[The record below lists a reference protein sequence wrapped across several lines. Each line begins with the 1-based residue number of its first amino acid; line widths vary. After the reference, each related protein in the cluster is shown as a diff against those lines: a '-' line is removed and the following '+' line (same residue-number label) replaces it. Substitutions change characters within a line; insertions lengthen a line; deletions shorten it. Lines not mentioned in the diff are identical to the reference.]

1 MGRGGAMNRIV
12 IEIID
17 FLAKEMA
24 NPPKILKKD
33 LVAVI
38 EAKKNGDFNKVKE
51 TKLYNKYPCAYC
63 RTISFLN
70 FKEVR

>member
-1 MGRGGAMNRIV
+1 MNRLID
-12 IEIID
+12 EILN

-38 EAKKNGDFNKVKE
+38 GAKKNGDFSKVKE

-63 RTISFLN
+63 RTLSFLN
-70 FKEVR
+70 FKEVS